1 MSRPRALLGIFS
13 GAILVGS
20 AAAHSLL
27 GWPAMREQLVK
38 AGAPR
43 DLIVGLSIGW
53 NFGGMAMLLFGMLAL
68 WLFGAALR
76 GQLVWARP
84 LMLIG
89 VVYAAFG
96 AWALTVGD
104 RNPFFLI
111 FIVPGLLM
119 AIAAWE
125 GPSSKRPIGGRR

>member
-1 MSRPRALLGIFS
+1 MSRSRAFLGIFS

-27 GWPAMREQLVK
+27 GWPAMREQLVR

-43 DLIVGLSIGW
+43 DLVVGLSIGW

-84 LMLIG
+84 LALIG
-89 VVYAAFG
+89 IIYAAFG
-96 AWALTVGD
+96 IWALSVGD

-111 FIVPGLLM
+111 FIVPGVLM